1 MFRGFEN
8 VCEVTDV
15 AVGVL
20 QYGSSPVI
28 NRSSASGIMKDRA
41 GTGEINLE

>member
-1 MFRGFEN
+1 MLYGFEK
-8 VCEVTDV
+8 VCGFTDV
-15 AVGVL
+15 AVDIP

-28 NRSSASGIMKDRA
+28 NRPSASGIMKDRA